1 MADFA
6 PEQLEA
12 CLLQLTASNTD
23 TIKQAEAVIKAYLKH
38 PASVTGLMTQI
49 QGSSH
54 ASVRQLAAMLLR
66 QKINKRWPALDEATQ
81 TGVKQVLLQR
91 VMEETESVVKSAIAR
106 LIAALARD
114 LVPANQWPDL
124 FGCIEM
130 CATNANPSARVL
142 AMLLLASLNGTIG
155 EHLLQHF
162 STLKRLFL
170 AALQDTEI
178 KVRIEAMHAACGLV
192 EYLEKKQAIEFQQ
205 LIDPML
211 QVLQAC
217 IASNAEV
224 EACEFMDVFS
234 ELANSPF
241 PMLTKALP
249 HLVQLLLQIFVSEA
263 LEPSTRAA
271 ASSALNAIID
281 AKPKALAKANL
292 VPTIFTTMLQLIA
305 ADTHSASG
313 MFSTLLEADDA
324 DAEEDDDEP
333 VTQLAQRT
341 LDYLALGISPKTI
354 NPIVLQCTQECVRSA
369 DPNMQKAG
377 VLALGVVSEGCSEF
391 LSANVKSVLPFIYE
405 AAASQ
410 HHSVREAA
418 CFSLGQFCEYLQ
430 PVIQNHHAEIVPVAL
445 ALLDDPT
452 PAVKATSCYVLEV
465 FTESMEPSEIKPF
478 LATLV
483 EKLVGLIRSQKPS
496 IQKLAI
502 SALGS
507 ASVGAKAEFTPYF
520 QHVCELLQPFLGISD
535 PKFYSL
541 RGTAIE
547 CLGYLVV
554 AMGAERFGATL
565 QSIMP
570 YVFQTIALNDVELT
584 ELSLGFIINSSNIY
598 KKEFLPYVETCV
610 QAILPCL
617 KPEDGITIVGDDENE
632 LAQGF
637 ESDDDEDD
645 DDGKC
650 TLSIRTATL
659 EMKCRA
665 VECIEALASNI
676 GGAFDAYVPPL
687 LEGLSLLVEYIH
699 EDVRGAVAEACAALI
714 ICSFYAANPAAE
726 ENQVW
731 VQGQVDANLLHPRTK
746 ALLDKLTTEVFLE
759 FLEDPEKIVVE
770 RTLTA
775 LTTLSATI
783 GPVVTAPYFQQIS
796 TVAQAI
802 LTHAHICQDGNDE
815 ASEQDEDEEDD
826 DIEGGSVLDNVT
838 ELLGSMAKCF
848 GPAFDPMWQAL
859 FPFVLQYAN
868 GPHPD
873 KDRASILGCFGEVLP
888 EVQNLSYVPQVL
900 PLMVKACAGENTSM
914 QRNAAFAL
922 GTLVKMS
929 GASLSSQYLQI
940 LQALHPL
947 FESEDEGVVDNA
959 ASAVAKMIMTHQE
972 SVPLDAVLPVFLK
985 ALPLKADFTETE
997 SVFNCLLG
1005 LLQAQNPAVL
1015 NAMPQVAAIFAQSLG
1030 EDSDVD
1036 EEVQV
1041 KIRACVQ
1048 WLVATFPDQMKAV
1061 VSAMDPSA
1069 QAILS
1074 TCL

>member
-12 CLLQLTASNTD
+12 CLLQLTANDTA
-23 TIKQAEAVIKAYLKH
+23 TIKQAEGVLKNYLKH
-38 PASVTGLMTQI
+38 ANSVGGMITQI
-49 QGSSH
+49 QGSGNP
-54 ASVRQLAAMLLR
+54 AVRQLAAILLR
-66 QKINKRWPALDEATQ
+66 LKISKHWGKLDAATQ
-81 TGVKQVLLQR
+81 NGIKQVLLQR
-91 VMEETESVVKSAIAR
+91 IMEESASVVKSAIAR
-106 LIAALARD
+106 LIAQLARD
-114 LVPANQWPDL
+114 LVPRNEWSEL
-124 FGCIEM
+124 FACIEM
-130 CATNANPSARVL
+130 CASNTNPSARAL
-142 AMLLLASLNGTIG
+142 SMLLLSKLNETIG

-170 AALQDTEI
+170 AALQDADL
-178 KVRIEAMHAACGLV
+178 KVRIEAMHAACGIV
-192 EYLEKKQAIEFQQ
+192 EFLEKKQALEFQQ

-211 QVLQAC
+211 NVLQAC
-217 IASNAEV
+217 IANNDEQ

-234 ELANSPF
+234 ELANSPY
-241 PMLTKALP
+241 PMLTKSLP
-249 HLVQLLLQIFVSEA
+249 HLVTLLLQIFVAEA
-263 LEPSTRAA
+263 LEPSTRAS

-281 AKPKALAKANL
+281 AKPKALAKAGL
-292 VPTIFTTMLQLIA
+292 VPQIFTTMLQLIA

-313 MFSTLLEADDA
+313 MFANLLQEDGDNN
-324 DAEEDDDEP
+324 EDDEDEP
-333 VTQLAQRT
+333 ITQLAQRT

-354 NPIVLQCTQECVRSA
+354 NPIVLQCTQECIRST
-369 DPNMQKAG
+369 DPNMKKAG
-377 VLALGVVSEGCSEF
+377 ILALGVVSEGCSEF
-391 LSANVKSVLPFIYE
+391 LSSNVKSVLPFIYE
-405 AAASQ
+405 AASSQ
-410 HHSVREAA
+410 HHAVREAA

-430 PVIQNHHAEIVPVAL
+430 PVIQNHHSEIVPVAL
-445 ALLDDPT
+445 ALLDDPAL
-452 PAVKATSCYVLEV
+452 AVKATSCYVLEV
-465 FTESMEPSEIKPF
+465 FTESMEPNEIKPF
-478 LATLV
+478 LPALV
-483 EKLVGLIRSQKPS
+483 EKLVALIRTQKPS

-507 ASVGAKAEFTPYF
+507 TSVGAKIEFQPYF
-520 QHVCELLQPFLGISD
+520 QGVCELLQPFLGISD
-535 PKFYSL
+535 AKFYSL

-584 ELSLGFIINSSNIY
+584 ELSLGFIINTSNIY

-617 KPEDGITIVGDDENE
+617 KPEEGISIVGEEDEV
-632 LAQGF
+632 AQGF
-637 ESDDDEDD
+637 ESDDDED

-665 VECIEALASNI
+665 VECIEALASNM
-676 GGAFDAYVPPL
+676 GGAFDRFVPPL
-687 LEGLSLLVEYIH
+687 LEGLSLLVDYIH

-714 ICSFYAANPAAE
+714 VCSFYATNPAAE
-726 ENQVW
+726 ETQVW
-731 VQGQVDANLLHPRTK
+731 VQGQIQNELVHPRTK
-746 ALLDKLTTEVFLE
+746 QLLDKLTQEVFLE

-775 LTTLSATI
+775 LTTLSATL
-783 GPVVTAPYFQQIS
+783 GPIVTAPYFQQIG
-796 TVAQAI
+796 TIAQAI
-802 LTHAHICQDGNDE
+802 LTHSHICQDGNDE
-815 ASEQDEDEEDD
+815 ASEHDDEEDD
-826 DIEGGSVLDNVT
+826 EDIEGGSVLDNLT

-848 GPAFDPMWQAL
+848 GPSFDQLWSSL

-873 KDRASILGCFGEVLP
+873 KDRASIIGCFGEVLP
-888 EVQNLSYVPQVL
+888 EVQNIQYVPQVL
-900 PLMVKACAGENTSM
+900 PLMIKACAGENTSM
-914 QRNAAFAL
+914 QRNSAFAI
-922 GTLVKMS
+922 GMLVKMS
-929 GASLSSQYLQI
+929 GANLASQYLQL

-959 ASAVAKMIMTHQE
+959 ASAVAKMIMAHGE
-972 SVPLDAVLPVFLK
+972 AVPLDAVLPVFLK

-997 SVFNCLLG
+997 SVFTCLLG

-1015 NAMPQVAAIFAQSLG
+1015 NSMPQVASIFAQSLK

-1041 KIRACVQ
+1041 KIRGCVK

-1061 VSAMDPSA
+1061 VGAMDPAS

-1074 TCL
+1074 TCV

>member
-12 CLLQLTASNTD
+12 CLLQLTASNTA
-23 TIKQAEAVIKAYLKH
+23 TIKEAEAIIKAYLKT
-38 PASVTGLMTQI
+38 PSSVTGLVLQI
-49 QGSSH
+49 QGSAH
-54 ASVRQLAAMLLR
+54 VAVRQLAAILLR
-66 QKINKRWPALDEATQ
+66 LKVSKHWAKLDDATQ
-81 TGVKQVLLQR
+81 NGIKQTLLTR
-91 VMEETESVVKSAIAR
+91 IMEESESVVKSAVAR
-106 LIAALARD
+106 LIAQLARD
-114 LVPANQWPDL
+114 LVPRNEWPDL
-124 FGCIEM
+124 FACIEA
-130 CATNANPSARVL
+130 CASNANASARAL
-142 AMLLLASLNGTIG
+142 AMLLLSKLNETIG

-170 AALQDTEI
+170 GALQDAEI

-192 EYLEKKQAIEFQQ
+192 EFLEKKQAIEFQQ
-205 LIDPML
+205 LIEPML

-217 IASNAEV
+217 IASNAEL

-234 ELANSPF
+234 ELAKSPF

-249 HLVQLLLQIFVSEA
+249 HLVTLLLNIFVA
-263 LEPSTRAA
+263 DGLEPSTRAA
-271 ASSALNAIID
+271 ASSALNAIIE

-292 VPTIFTTMLQLIA
+292 VPQIFTTMLKLIA
-305 ADTHSASG
+305 SDSHSASG
-313 MFSTLLEADDA
+313 MFATLLQEDG
-324 DAEEDDDEP
+324 EDDDDEDEP
-333 VTQLAQRT
+333 ITQLAQRT
-341 LDYLALGISPKTI
+341 LDFLALDVSPKTI

-391 LSANVKSVLPFIYE
+391 LSTNVKSILPFIYE
-405 AAASQ
+405 AAASP
-410 HHSVREAA
+410 HAAVREAA

-445 ALLDDPT
+445 ALLDDPSL
-452 PAVKATSCYVLEV
+452 PVKATSCYVLEV
-465 FTESMEPSEIKPF
+465 FTESMEPSEISPF
-478 LATLV
+478 LAALV
-483 EKLVGLIRSQKPS
+483 EKLVGLIRAQKPS

-507 ASVGAKAEFTPYF
+507 ASVGAKAEFAPYF
-520 QHVCELLQPFLGISD
+520 QGVCELLQPFLGITD

-584 ELSLGFIINSSNIY
+584 ELSLGFIINTSNIY

-617 KPEDGITIVGDDENE
+617 QPEDGITIVGDDENGV
-632 LAQGF
+632 AQGF
-637 ESDDDEDD
+637 ESDDDDDD

-676 GGAFDAYVPPL
+676 GGAFDVFVPKL
-687 LEGLSLLVEYIH
+687 LEGLSLLVDYIH

-714 ICSFYAANPAAE
+714 VCSFYAATPAAE

-731 VQGQVDANLLHPRTK
+731 VQGQVDASLLHPRTK
-746 ALLDKLTTEVFLE
+746 ELLDKLTQDVFLE

-783 GPVVTAPYFQQIS
+783 GPIVTAPYFEQLLTI
-796 TVAQAI
+796 AQAM
-802 LTHAHICQDGNDE
+802 THAHICQDGYDE
-815 ASEQDEDEEDD
+815 ASEHDEDEDDEDL
-826 DIEGGSVLDNVT
+826 EGGSVLDNLT

-848 GPAFDPMWQAL
+848 GPAFDQLWSQL
-859 FPFVLQYAN
+859 FPFAVQYAN

-873 KDRASILGCFGEVLP
+873 KDRAAILGCFGEVLP
-888 EVQNLSYVPQVL
+888 EVQNLSYVPTVL
-900 PLMVKACAGENTSM
+900 PLMLKACAGENTSV

-922 GTLVKMS
+922 GMLVKMS
-929 GASLSSQYLQI
+929 GASLAPQYLQV

-947 FESEDEGVVDNA
+947 FASEEEGVVDNA
-959 ASAVAKMIMTHQE
+959 ASAVAKMIMTHPD
-972 SVPLDAVLPVFLK
+972 SVPLDAVMPVFLK

-997 SVFNCLLG
+997 SVFTCLLG
-1005 LLQAQNPAVL
+1005 LLQAQNPVVL
-1015 NAMPQVAAIFAQSLG
+1015 NAMPQVAAIFAQSLS

-1036 EEVQV
+1036 DDVQV

-1048 WLVATFPDQMKAV
+1048 WLVATFPDQMKAIV
-1061 VSAMDPSA
+1061 GAMDPAA

-1074 TCL
+1074 TCV